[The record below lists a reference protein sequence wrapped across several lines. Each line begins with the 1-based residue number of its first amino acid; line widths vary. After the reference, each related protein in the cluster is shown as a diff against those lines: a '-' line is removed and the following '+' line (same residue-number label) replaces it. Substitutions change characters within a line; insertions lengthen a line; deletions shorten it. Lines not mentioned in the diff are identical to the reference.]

1 MSKNKKPIIIEDL
14 EIIDISDKGKSVAKY
29 DGKTIF
35 VDGAIPGDICDVR
48 VFKKRRKYSN
58 AKTIKIKSPSKHR
71 IDPKCEHFGI
81 CGGCK
86 WQNMNYQAQLKFKE
100 NKVIENLKR
109 ISGASS
115 NARIYTWRFYAI
127 SKIRF

>member
-71 IDPKCEHFGI
+71 LDPKCEHFGV

-100 NKVIENLKR
+100 NKVIENLNR
-109 ISGASS
+109 ISGA
-115 NARIYTWRFYAI
+115 
-127 SKIRF
+127 